1 MIEFCMSLERALC
14 MAYEAKQ
21 STVTAFPLNLLLV
34 LPALRGN
41 KKRVRMCLHTHTRLH
56 TQSLFLP
63 NFHCNFADLGGL
75 DSSDKA
81 SEKYLKV

>member
-1 MIEFCMSLERALC
+1 MIEFSMSLEPTLG
-14 MAYEAKQ
+14 MAYEAQ
-21 STVTAFPLNLLLV
+21 HSTVTAFPLNLFLI

-41 KKRVRMCLHTHTRLH
+41 KKCLHMCLHTSTHLH
-56 TQSLFLP
+56 TQSLFLR
-63 NFHCNFADLGGL
+63 NFHCDFADSGGL